1 MMTAVWS
8 IWWVWI
14 VAALILAFIEVFVP
28 AFVFLGMAVGAV
40 VVGVALGFGA
50 LGWVGAGLPT
60 LLMLFAVASLIAA
73 IALRRAIGVRQ
84 GQVKL
89 WDRDIND

>member
-1 MMTAVWS
+1 MTAVWS

-14 VAALILAFIEVFVP
+14 VAALIFAFIEVFVP

-50 LGWVGAGLPT
+50 LGWLGAGVPM
-60 LLMLFAVASLIAA
+60 LLMLFAVASVGAA
-73 IALRRAIGVRQ
+73 LTLRSVLGVRK
-84 GQVKL
+84 GQVKI
-89 WDRDIND
+89 WDRDINE

>member
-1 MMTAVWS
+1 MAALWS

-14 VAALILAFIEVFVP
+14 VAALIFAFIEVFVP

-50 LGWVGAGLPT
+50 LGWIGAGLPA
-60 LLMLFAVASLIAA
+60 LLLLFAVSSVAA
-73 IALRRAIGVRQ
+73 AVGLRSVIGVRR
-84 GQVKL
+84 GQVRIVE
-89 WDRDIND
+89 RDINE